1 MRQKDESAHV
11 YRFSFPTQINGW
23 QMQDESFEKTETI
36 NFA

>member
-1 MRQKDESAHV
+1 MCQKDESAPV
-11 YRFSFPTQINGW
+11 DRFSLPTQINGW